1 MKRVLALAD
10 RIAIPSLKLI
20 AALNVVFLLSFLLLL
35 ALASGRAHAETPV
48 CTGKDMMADLA
59 RDDPALLARIEQ
71 EAAATAN
78 GKGLLWK
85 IETSGK
91 VPSYLFGTMHM
102 TDPRV
107 TQLTA
112 PAQLA
117 FDGAGTLVIETT
129 EILDQAKMMASIMKE
144 PELMM
149 FTDGTTL
156 MSLLSPEDQKA
167 MEEGLA
173 ARGVSLAA
181 VAKMKPWMLSA
192 LVALPVCEMARKA
205 AGAPVLDVKL
215 AEDAKAAG
223 KKLEGLETIADQL
236 HAMASLPMEFHLKGL
251 IDTLKLGDR
260 MNDVVE
266 TMISLY
272 TQGDT
277 GTFWPLFRAVL
288 PNEEEDKMGYAAFE
302 QAMIVERNKTMIKSA
317 EPIIDQGNAF
327 IAVGALHLPGP
338 DGLIELLRKDGHTV
352 TAIN

>member
-1 MKRVLALAD
+1 MNRVLAMAD

-35 ALASGRAHAETPV
+35 ALASARAHAETPV

-59 RDDPALLARIEQ
+59 RHDPALLARIEQ

-85 IETSGK
+85 VETSGK
-91 VPSYLFGTMHM
+91 APSYLFGTMHM

-107 TQLTA
+107 TQLTP
-112 PAQLA
+112 PAQQA
-117 FDGAGTLVIETT
+117 FDGADTLVIETT

-173 ARGVSLAA
+173 ARGVSLAS

-215 AEDAKAAG
+215 AGDAKAAG
-223 KKLEGLETIADQL
+223 KKLEGLETVADQL

-288 PNEEEDKMGYAAFE
+288 PNEAEDQMGYAAFE

-317 EPIIDQGNAF
+317 EPIIDAGNAF

-352 TAIN
+352 SVVN